1 MNKAIKIL
9 ILLLLT
15 LSIGA
20 TTMTKYLNKCAS
32 IVPSETFYGHY
43 DVLAFVKSR
52 TVEGLYQAFTQERI
66 PCANLRTARSI
77 LQSIKDGTYETTKVS
92 IPQSVERSLLT
103 PEQLG
108 GCRTGGAG
116 YDPAVTWEVTGRVER
131 VHNWATAKSIARSYP
146 VEV

>member
-1 MNKAIKIL
+1 MNKAIKIF

-15 LSIGA
+15 LSLGA
-20 TTMTKYLNKCAS
+20 TIMTKYLNKCAQ
-32 IVPSETFYGHY
+32 IVPSQTFYGHY

-52 TVEGLYQAFTQERI
+52 GIDGLYQAFTQERI

-77 LQSIKDGTYETTKVS
+77 LQSIKDGTYETSKVS
-92 IPQSVERSLLT
+92 VAPSATLT
-103 PEQLG
+103 DEQQG

>member
-15 LSIGA
+15 LSLGA
-20 TTMTKYLNKCAS
+20 TTMTKYLNKCAQ
-32 IVPSETFYGHY
+32 IVPSQTFYGHY

-92 IPQSVERSLLT
+92 VAPSVTLT
-103 PEQLG
+103 DEQQA
-108 GCRTGGAG
+108 GCQTGGAG
-116 YDPAVTWEVTGRVER
+116 YNPAVTWALTGRVER